1 MSMMSLRYAFITIAL
16 LAVATAA
23 IAQPTQKQTVGQFID
38 DTAITTQI
46 KAKLTGDKLSNLTK
60 IEVKTAN
67 GVVTLNGTVDS
78 AERSMRAEQIAS
90 SVNGVQGVVNNI
102 HVAGTTV
109 HPPAG
114 AIGSPVAQAPVD
126 AIGVVAHVDSAS
138 GRITLQDGRVLQAT
152 PGTVIWQAATM
163 QSVRPG
169 TQVLVRGA
177 APLAA
182 QPTTPQWRMGTVRS
196 VDRARYQLVLTDGT
210 LVRVAPYANVR
221 RGGDRLAL
229 EQIVP
234 GSEVAIRTLPPVQGS
249 AEGSALPGHMVVID
263 ASEINVVW
271 EPSARLR

>member
-1 MSMMSLRYAFITIAL
+1 
-16 LAVATAA
+16 
-23 IAQPTQKQTVGQFID
+23 
-38 DTAITTQI
+38 
-46 KAKLTGDKLSNLTK
+46 
-60 IEVKTAN
+60 VKTAN

-78 AERSMRAEQIAS
+78 ADRAVRAEQIAS
-90 SVNGVQGVVNNI
+90 SVNGVHGVVNNI

-109 HPPAG
+109 HPPA
-114 AIGSPVAQAPVD
+114 ASVDSPVAQAGD
-126 AIGVVAHVDSAS
+126 AVGVVAHVDSAS
-138 GRITLQDGRVLQAT
+138 GRITFQDGRVLQVP
-152 PGTVIWQAATM
+152 PGTVIWQAAPM

-177 APLAA
+177 APQAV

-221 RGGDRLAL
+221 RGADRLAL

-249 AEGSALPGHMVVID
+249 AEGSALPGHMTVID

>member
-1 MSMMSLRYAFITIAL
+1 MKSLRYTVITLAL

-23 IAQPTQKQTVGQFID
+23 AAQPTQKRTVGQFID
-38 DTAITTQI
+38 DTAITTEI
-46 KAKLTGDKLSNLTK
+46 KAKLTSDKLSNLTK

-78 AERSMRAEQIAS
+78 ADRAVRAEQIAS
-90 SVNGVQGVVNNI
+90 SINGVQGVVNNI

-114 AIGSPVAQAPVD
+114 SVDSSIAQAPGD
-126 AIGVVAHVDSAS
+126 AIGLVAHVDSAS
-138 GRITLQDGRVLQAT
+138 GRITFQDGRVLQVA
-152 PGTVIWQAATM
+152 PGTVIWQVAPM

-177 APLAA
+177 APQAV

-196 VDRARYQLVLTDGT
+196 VDRARNQLVLTDGT

-221 RGGDRLAL
+221 RGPDRLAL

-234 GSEVAIRTLPPVQGS
+234 GSEVAIRTLPPAQGS

-263 ASEINVVW
+263 AAEINVVW
-271 EPSARLR
+271 TPSARPR